1 MFLINL
7 SSVRFFIKYSFGK
20 FAKTDNI
27 IKMLQSVPGKV
38 LFRYQKSGNGGYSC
52 KFNSE
57 NVFEVNS
64 FAWILPFADEI
75 IQKIQYLQ
83 IDASFSAFPNK
94 LYNLDENFYKGHVIL
109 ADMGKAIKSFC
120 NIYNMPR
127 FIYHRHLIEK
137 FGANSPLG
145 FMVTRLLNA
154 QDETEYLQISEE
166 IKTELKIYIKI
177 KEEISEID
185 NVTLKK
191 IEKLKIM
198 LSGLKGKFDSNY
210 FIYKWARWVR
220 ADYNVARCTNHT
232 EGAHGNINTSIEHRG
247 AANFST
253 GLSSTINY
261 VLNVLQNRQ
270 NNHGTSFGRYHHK
283 QREKFYHQKVLI

>member
-1 MFLINL
+1 
-7 SSVRFFIKYSFGK
+7 
-20 FAKTDNI
+20 
-27 IKMLQSVPGKV
+27 MLQSVSGKV

-52 KFNSE
+52 KFKSE
-57 NVFEVNS
+57 NVFEENS

-83 IDASFSAFPNK
+83 IDASFRAFPNYSFCLWYGIFNNESLPFALTLYPTKKFELFSILFDYYK
-94 LYNLDENFYKGHVIL
+94 LYNLDENLYKGHAVL

-220 ADYNVARCTNHT
+220 ADYNVARCTNHA

-247 AANFST
+247 AAN
-253 GLSSTINY
+253 L
-261 VLNVLQNRQ
+261 
-270 NNHGTSFGRYHHK
+270 
-283 QREKFYHQKVLI
+283 QKVLIIHD